1 MSCVQLIA
9 LLLLYFLCRLFHS
22 LYFQALES
30 QYSLF
35 LVLVT
40 QHKGLETSY
49 GLTFF
54 FNGIM
59 IIKKI
64 K

>member
-35 LVLVT
+35 LFLVT

-54 FNGIM
+54 
-59 IIKKI
+59 
-64 K
+64 